1 LVILVGAVLGALPY
15 LAFLGSLK
23 FAASYLTGCFCI
35 AVALA
40 VWRVPAGGGQP
51 RVVEYLLALAGW
63 AALLE
68 IVMWYGFA
76 AYGLAY
82 GAMRAIGIVGSWL
95 GVAQL
100 ANPSSV
106 AFWVSGPSTAI
117 FSFSALWG
125 VRDVSGT
132 FPTPAINPVSVYD
145 SLLRK
150 GTPWWAVPLLFA
162 ASALVIA
169 TYFFWP
175 ASWWLY
181 LVSSLAIFGAGG
193 QSFDVTFGSRGGVIR
208 RPAIRALQKLYAVL
222 GYRTVISPKAKDS
235 NPDVDLL
242 FKRVDILATRG
253 QDALVIE
260 LRAPPTSG
268 AVSAADAS
276 FLPVAARAVSRFL
289 SQDLESPIQA
299 QPILVLVDQR
309 PTEDLGRLAKGEGVK
324 VFALTKEA
332 VFEVLGTED
341 ESVLRQ
347 LAQRY
352 LPGSSPPLAEESGR
366 SGAAS
371 AV

>member
-23 FAASYLTGCFCI
+23 FAASYLVGSLCI
-35 AVALA
+35 AVAFA
-40 VWRVPAGGGQP
+40 VWRAPAGDRQP
-51 RVVEYLLALAGW
+51 RVVECLLALAGW
-63 AALLE
+63 AALLQV
-68 IVMWYGFA
+68 VMWFGFA
-76 AYGLAY
+76 AYG
-82 GAMRAIGIVGSWL
+82 GMRAIGGWL
-95 GVAQL
+95 GQL
-100 ANPSSV
+100 ADPSSP
-106 AFWVSGPSTAI
+106 AFWVSVLSTAVL
-117 FSFSALWG
+117 SVSALWG
-125 VRDVSGT
+125 AQDVSGT
-132 FPTPAINPVSVYD
+132 SRVPAISAASVYD

-150 GTPWWAVPLLFA
+150 STQWWAVPLLFA
-162 ASALVIA
+162 ACALAIA

-175 ASWWLY
+175 DRWGLY
-181 LVSSLAIFGAGG
+181 LFSSFAIFVAGG
-193 QSFDVTFGSRGGVIR
+193 QSFDATFGSRQGGILR
-208 RPAIRALQKLYAVL
+208 RRAIDALEKLYSVL

-289 SQDLESPIQA
+289 SRDLESPIRA
-299 QPILVLVDQR
+299 QPILVLVDQK
-309 PTEDLGRLAKGEGVK
+309 PTEDLARLAEGEGVK
-324 VFALTKEA
+324 VCALTKEA
-332 VFEVLGTED
+332 ILEVLETED
-341 ESVLRQ
+341 ETVLRQ

-352 LPGSSPPLAEESGR
+352 LPNGSPATFEVSGL
-366 SGAAS
+366 SGTAS